1 MAETVKKEKASRLSQ
16 FFKGVKA
23 EFRKIIW
30 PDRYT
35 LLKQLVAVLVVAI
48 ITGLVIALV
57 DYLSGAILNF
67 LMGL

>member
-23 EFRKIIW
+23 EVRKIIW